1 MNRILPKL
9 NYNQNM
15 QAHFEY
21 PSGLTQMDI
30 KDFLAD
36 KGIQGKWTDWELNVF
51 AFHSTTTS
59 KQMDFMFDIC
69 KTGFVVKGIPV
80 RGYMIPPPPPKLQR
94 CDNVI

>member
-1 MNRILPKL
+1 
-9 NYNQNM
+9 M

-21 PSGLTQMDI
+21 PSGLTQTDI

-36 KGIQGKWTDWELNVF
+36 KEIYGKWFDWELNVF
-51 AFHSTTTS
+51 TFHSTTTS
-59 KQMDFMFDIC
+59 EQMDFLFAIC